1 MRLRQELYRIDRLRY
16 LLFWFLSSLTA
27 CTIAGLSFGR
37 RFVIA
42 AALIFYVAS
51 QIVLAIGRLRDLARS
66 LWLSLLLFVPAVNLV
81 LQLFLF
87 LKRGVTPAA
96 PPTRDL
102 WTRILIATVAELALL
117 FPIISGNDANID
129 SAANALAFAALALGL
144 NIVVG
149 FAGLLDLGYAAFF
162 AIGAYTYGAFASF
175 QIQPAWS
182 GFWEPFQWLSLVSR
196 IHLAT
201 GDVVHFQVSF
211 WLMLPVSAG
220 VAALFGVLFG
230 APTLR
235 LKGDYLAIVTLGF
248 GEIVPIVARN
258 TPSVTNGAMGLNGVA
273 APQLFGWSFGIDALP
288 YYFVGLALVALLIVV
303 SSRLK
308 ASRIGRAW
316 MAIRE
321 DEIAAAAMGVNRVK
335 FKLLAFAIGAAFAG
349 ATGTFFVAKLQTAT
363 PEMFMF
369 PVSVMILVMVVFGG
383 IGSVWGVVL
392 GAVILQILQ
401 SWFLEDLSQW
411 LHALG
416 RLIHV
421 GWLQQVELAQSIEM
435 IFGVI
440 LVVMMLYRRQ
450 GLLPAT
456 RPVQALSLAEQ
467 TAHVGSGGS
476 SDGFDRL
483 AGLGALDREARGPLL
498 EIKDMTVRFG
508 GLVALRS
515 VELTVP
521 AHSVVAVIGPNG
533 SGKSTLFNAVTGLV
547 APESGAVRF
556 AGQAIERLPP
566 HRVLDCGIART
577 FQNLRLFA
585 NLTVLEN
592 VMIGRHARLGTGAVG
607 ALLRLPASQR
617 EEAAAREHCREILA
631 IFGNRL
637 LPRIDHVVS
646 SLSYANRRRVEIARA
661 LASAPKLLLL
671 DEPTAGMNPAET
683 LELAQQIKS
692 LNQLGLTIV
701 LIEHKLDVV
710 VSLADKVVVLDHGE
724 KIAEGTP
731 DAVRRDEEV
740 IRAYLGRSA
749 AVA

>member
-1 MRLRQELYRIDRLRY
+1 MSDNGNLLARPKGMLGASYGFILRASPIQRLPAAWR
-16 LLFWFLSSLTA
+16 SP
-27 CTIAGLSFGR
+27 AG
-37 RFVIA
+37 V
-42 AALIFYVAS
+42 ALIVA
-51 QIVLAIGRLRDLARS
+51 A
-66 LWLSLLLFVPAVNLV
+66 
-81 LQLFLF
+81 
-87 LKRGVTPAA
+87 
-96 PPTRDL
+96 
-102 WTRILIATVAELALL
+102 ALL
-117 FPIISGNDANID
+117 FPIASGNDANID

-175 QIQPAWS
+175 QIEPHWS
-182 GFWEPFQWLSLVSR
+182 SFWEPFQWLGLVMR
-196 IHLAT
+196 IHQDG
-201 GDVVHFQVSF
+201 GDIFHFTVSF
-211 WLMLPVSAG
+211 WIMLPVSAL
-220 VAALFGVLFG
+220 VAAFFGVLFG

-258 TPSVTNGAMGLNGVA
+258 WQSVTNGAMGLNGVQ
-273 APQLFGWSFGIDALP
+273 APQLFGHSFGVTAMP
-288 YYFVGLALVALLIVV
+288 YYYVGLCLVAFLMFT
-303 SSRLK
+303 SFRLK
-308 ASRIGRAW
+308 TSRVGRAW

-321 DEIAAAAMGVNRVK
+321 DEIAAAAMGVNRVRY
-335 FKLLAFAIGAAFAG
+335 KLLAFSIGASFAG
-349 ATGTFFVAKLQTAT
+349 ATGTYFVAKLQTAT

-401 SWFLEDLSQW
+401 SWFLEDLSEW

-416 RLIHV
+416 RLVHSD
-421 GWLQQVELAQSIEM
+421 WLQQVQLAQSIEF

-440 LVVMMLYRRQ
+440 LVLMMLFRRQ

-456 RPVQALSLAEQ
+456 RPQVALSLEQQ
-467 TAHVGSGGS
+467 TAQVIRGGIKDS
-476 SDGFDRL
+476 HTLL
-483 AGLGALDREARGPLL
+483 AGLGKLDPEPREPLL
-498 EIKDMTVRFG
+498 DISNLTVRFG

-515 VELTVP
+515 VSLDVP
-521 AHSVVAVIGPNG
+521 AHGVIAVIGPNG

-547 APESGAVRF
+547 SADEGKVRF
-556 AGQAIERLPP
+556 NDQDIARLPP
-566 HRVLDCGIART
+566 HAVLYHGIART
-577 FQNLRLFA
+577 FQNLRLFPS
-585 NLTVLEN
+585 LTVMEN
-592 VMIGRHARLGTGAVG
+592 VMVGMHARLHTGPLG
-607 ALLRLPASQR
+607 ALIRGPGTRR
-617 EEAAAREHCREILA
+617 EEEEARARAIEILE

-637 LPRIDHVVS
+637 IPRIDHVVS

-661 LASAPKLLLL
+661 IASNPKLLLL

-683 LELAQQIKS
+683 LELAEQIKS
-692 LNQLGLTIV
+692 LNQRGLSIV

-710 VSLADKVVVLDHGE
+710 VNLAERVVVLDHGE

-731 DAVRRDEEV
+731 EFVRRDEEV

-749 AVA
+749 AIA